1 MEGCNVGKLLFSFI
15 TLAGTSNSIAINKKP
30 IFVTIKHYN
39 VSTFQHYNNKTMSAK
54 KLLIL
59 NSQQI
64 QQKIDR
70 IAYQVLED
78 NFDEGEVMIAGILPR
93 GNLVAQRIKTI
104 LDKIA
109 PFKTRLLTI
118 QLDKE
123 SSTLKAT
130 TDFDVQDCK
139 DKVVI
144 IVDDVLN
151 SGKTLA
157 YGIGVFLN
165 VPLKKIRSVVLVDR
179 NHKSFPVTTDYAG
192 MALSTIIKE
201 HIDVVLDKATEA
213 DAVYLV

>member
-1 MEGCNVGKLLFSFI
+1 M
-15 TLAGTSNSIAINKKP
+15 
-30 IFVTIKHYN
+30 
-39 VSTFQHYNNKTMSAK
+39 STK

-78 NFDEGEVMIAGILPR
+78 NFDEPEIMIAGILPR

-104 LDKIA
+104 LDGIA
-109 PFKTRLLTI
+109 PFKSTLLTI
-118 QLDKE
+118 EIDKQ
-123 SSTLKAT
+123 SSTLKAK
-130 TDFDVQDCK
+130 TDFDVKDCT

-157 YGIGVFLN
+157 YGLGVFLN

-179 NHKSFPVTTDYAG
+179 NHKSFPVTTDYSG
-192 MALSTIIKE
+192 IALSTIIKD
-201 HIDVVLDKATEA
+201 HVDVILDKTNEA